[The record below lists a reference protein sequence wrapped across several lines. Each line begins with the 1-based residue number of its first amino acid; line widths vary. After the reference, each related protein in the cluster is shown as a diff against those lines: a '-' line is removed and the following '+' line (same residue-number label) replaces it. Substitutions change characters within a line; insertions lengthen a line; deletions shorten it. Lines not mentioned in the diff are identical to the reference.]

1 MIFGQIIKTHTFIQM
16 KDNKIQ
22 KEAFPWNLLKI
33 LSYSRTISQF
43 LNINDWSFFTFQP
56 EQQIAHPATPRRG
69 WPQVECSLTFYP
81 SSPFHL
87 PPPPRHT
94 HTHSALS
101 TLTSPLYHSKPTWPG
116 WRHMQVLWAQCSC
129 LWQWFLSPLAIIL
142 QSKCLSLLSWEFF
155 DSLLPCWRIGMVFV
169 LALLRTSSLSQRHGH
184 PVITHPPP
192 VREVT
197 ASAASTSVGSSP
209 HH

>member
-1 MIFGQIIKTHTFIQM
+1 MRTPWSIKNHGYVIFGQIIKTHTFIQM

-87 PPPPRHT
+87 PPHPDT
-94 HTHSALS
+94 HTHI
-101 TLTSPLYHSKPTWPG
+101 
-116 WRHMQVLWAQCSC
+116 Q
-129 LWQWFLSPLAIIL
+129 LSPPWP
-142 QSKCLSLLSWEFF
+142 LLSITAN
-155 DSLLPCWRIGMVFV
+155 LLGQAGDTCRCYGHSV
-169 LALLRTSSLSQRHGH
+169 LACGNGSF
-184 PVITHPPP
+184 PPLQ
-192 VREVT
+192 
-197 ASAASTSVGSSP
+197 
-209 HH
+209 